1 MQKNIKKF
9 WKQEIWEKRDIYT
22 KLDYKKIY
30 ENACVTR
37 VYMRYKDKTKKVKL
51 FNLLKKIWEGQ
62 EIVFIEGEK
71 TRLGIGNDL
80 FENAK
85 K

>member
-1 MQKNIKKF
+1 
-9 WKQEIWEKRDIYT
+9 
-22 KLDYKKIY
+22 
-30 ENACVTR
+30 
-37 VYMRYKDKTKKVKL
+37 MRYKDKTKKVKL